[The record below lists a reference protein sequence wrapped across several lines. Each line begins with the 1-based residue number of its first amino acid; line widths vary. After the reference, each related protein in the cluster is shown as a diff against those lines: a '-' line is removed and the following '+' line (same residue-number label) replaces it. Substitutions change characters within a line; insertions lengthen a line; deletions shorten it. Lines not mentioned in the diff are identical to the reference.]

1 MPHFHGQHE
10 PTDIN
15 EAVVLTAAQMNE
27 LMAFLT
33 DLLDKRDAPPAAALS
48 DAQFAE
54 LREMLK
60 PGAELSKLYLSQ
72 MNAARGAPGTPANLN
87 PGGPGTP
94 VLQPAVPPKTDQQV
108 AAEQEAA
115 DRDRTPFRLDDRQE
129 RLDSPNLPRS
139 PDESDADYNARNE
152 ANLAR
157 LRAENPVSTDNA

>member
-27 LMAFLT
+27 LKAFLT

-60 PGAELSKLYLSQ
+60 PGAELSKMYLAQ
-72 MNAARGAPGTPANLN
+72 MRAAQGAPGTV
-87 PGGPGTP
+87 P
-94 VLQPAVPPKTDQQV
+94 VV
-108 AAEQEAA
+108 AAEPEPEAPVPVEPPSPALEHFETPA
-115 DRDRTPFRLDDRQE
+115 D
-129 RLDSPNLPRS
+129 S
-139 PDESDADYNARNE
+139 SDA
-152 ANLAR
+152 
-157 LRAENPVSTDNA
+157 